1 MENRTEAG
9 YLRRDSLAEAEIL
22 ADLDAAPYT
31 LNRSAGV
38 RHSSPELQD
47 LSEIVPL
54 PLQH

>member
-31 LNRSAGV
+31 LNRSPGV